1 MKPVLIYFKEVPFK
15 ENKFVLDFSN
25 EKFVQAIDFSRN
37 EKYFIAT
44 LDCKL
49 KLKEFIQESDNVKK
63 LDAKSK
69 KLNDEGSDYFCDID
83 YLQLVTLKQFKNAF
97 TRQYKFERDNDNI
110 ENYNFEFQYWNLKE
124 KKIEKQKIYSPF
136 SQLISKGL
144 TFSLDANIG
153 FNTMKLVTQVD
164 KENSKLQSFF
174 IHTHASNKTEYL
186 NYSLGEAYYRDIN
199 LFYVYDPKFKQW
211 QTTQPEFFREA
222 IYAKSTNQNFNEKA
236 FAKKYYDDEKKG
248 RFVIGTFAQRLR
260 LGDRKYMMPI
270 TFIFGNLRLFNNEP
284 FYTANIPKTNSF
296 LKQDGISDLGSYT
309 LTKDDLKELNNMLSN
324 FQLKNLCKWM
334 KVKNSRQTCEQEL
347 TFYPQTRYGSL
358 GQPIYNIANFQAT
371 SQKMLKY
378 KDWLNTDNEIF
389 LKPYLRNLS
398 STLKKSEELFDKDVL
413 EIKKLVKDIGNIE
426 KITQSEQTNLILYDN
441 ISIIKETFFTKLKKN
456 ILSYGIISINYNYNT
471 KTLINWK
478 NKLKFTIQ
486 KSIKKEFLTF
496 QLEDAIEPKQVV
508 AEDEK
513 MTNVTILKLDEEIN
527 ANVIDSFIIEG
538 IQKFENFKTLN
549 PLSVQ
554 VIDPNIRNSIGRY
567 SRSNYRYKYRFIVNS
582 LLFSS
587 LMESE
592 TATIF
597 ITANELIDAKEIV
610 INGKFFKAI
619 GAIYTTE
626 IENWKEIKKQ
636 SNWVS
641 VTLTDSK
648 IPIVA
653 KHFAFSFETNN
664 FNRLLNFEYSLLDD
678 NGELINFKKSET
690 KVPAL
695 NFTIEVL
702 K

>member
-1 MKPVLIYFKEVPFK
+1 
-15 ENKFVLDFSN
+15 
-25 EKFVQAIDFSRN
+25 
-37 EKYFIAT
+37 
-44 LDCKL
+44 
-49 KLKEFIQESDNVKK
+49 
-63 LDAKSK
+63 
-69 KLNDEGSDYFCDID
+69 
-83 YLQLVTLKQFKNAF
+83 
-97 TRQYKFERDNDNI
+97 
-110 ENYNFEFQYWNLKE
+110 
-124 KKIEKQKIYSPF
+124 
-136 SQLISKGL
+136 
-144 TFSLDANIG
+144 
-153 FNTMKLVTQVD
+153 
-164 KENSKLQSFF
+164 
-174 IHTHASNKTEYL
+174 
-186 NYSLGEAYYRDIN
+186 
-199 LFYVYDPKFKQW
+199 
-211 QTTQPEFFREA
+211 
-222 IYAKSTNQNFNEKA
+222 
-236 FAKKYYDDEKKG
+236 
-248 RFVIGTFAQRLR
+248 
-260 LGDRKYMMPI
+260 
-270 TFIFGNLRLFNNEP
+270 
-284 FYTANIPKTNSF
+284 
-296 LKQDGISDLGSYT
+296 
-309 LTKDDLKELNNMLSN
+309 
-324 FQLKNLCKWM
+324 
-334 KVKNSRQTCEQEL
+334 
-347 TFYPQTRYGSL
+347 
-358 GQPIYNIANFQAT
+358 
-371 SQKMLKY
+371 
-378 KDWLNTDNEIF
+378 
-389 LKPYLRNLS
+389 
-398 STLKKSEELFDKDVL
+398 
-413 EIKKLVKDIGNIE
+413 
-426 KITQSEQTNLILYDN
+426 
-441 ISIIKETFFTKLKKN
+441 
-456 ILSYGIISINYNYNT
+456 
-471 KTLINWK
+471 
-478 NKLKFTIQ
+478 
-486 KSIKKEFLTF
+486 
-496 QLEDAIEPKQVV
+496 
-508 AEDEK
+508 

-664 FNRLLNFEYSLLDD
+664 FNRLLNFELSLLDD